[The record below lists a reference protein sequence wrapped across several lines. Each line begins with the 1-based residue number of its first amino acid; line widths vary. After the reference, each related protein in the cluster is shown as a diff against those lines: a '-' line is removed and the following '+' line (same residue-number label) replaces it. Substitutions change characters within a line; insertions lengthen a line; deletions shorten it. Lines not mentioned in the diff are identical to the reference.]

1 MKSFEVTAV
10 SLRVGQIRLD
20 DIAPQVGDA
29 MSVEVVVVDLGG
41 IVQHVPLAFTAKWGS
56 RGWCRVFQCSRCHA
70 PAQILQVEDNAGLCC
85 RCCPRLTLSQR
96 YRNNRSWG
104 RADELLDKLTRSLL
118 KAPTKALAI
127 RHRRMAVRVTK
138 SALAQVAHVV
148 ERARALANAVDTLL
162 ASRPDMFDKASDTR
176 RTAQRFSTKRGPES
190 GQSTTRISAL
200 H

>member
-96 YRNNRSWG
+96 YRNSRSWG

-118 KAPTKALAI
+118 KAPTRALDV
-127 RHRRMAVRVTK
+127 RHRRIALRATK
-138 SALAQVAHVV
+138 SALAQVAYVV
-148 ERARALANAVDTLL
+148 DRARVLVKAVDTLL
-162 ASRPDMFDKASDTR
+162 ASQPNICEDARQAR
-176 RTAQRFSTKRGPES
+176 RAAQHSSTKSDQES
-190 GQSTTRISAL
+190 GQHARTITTL
-200 H
+200 D